1 MLKKILVVD
10 DESMIRSFL
19 SLLIKNLHYYV
30 VCAED
35 GVDGLAK
42 FNEEMPDLIITDMFM
57 PNMNG
62 KDMIDAIRKTER
74 GKNIPII
81 ILSGYT
87 KPNDIMTYIKQ
98 DNTYFLKKPVEI
110 TEINE
115 YLTRL
120 IGN

>member
-42 FNEEMPDLIITDMFM
+42 FNEEMPDLIITDMLM